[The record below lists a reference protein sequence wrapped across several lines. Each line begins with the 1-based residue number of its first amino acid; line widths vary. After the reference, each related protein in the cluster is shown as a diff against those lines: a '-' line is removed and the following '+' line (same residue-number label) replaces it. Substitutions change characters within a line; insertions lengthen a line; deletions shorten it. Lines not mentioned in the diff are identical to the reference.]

1 MALLVG
7 YVERNTDHS
16 HEADDVRQ
24 TDHQAPIRLLDRLLH
39 APAPLRGLKSSFV
52 SILARARVLNADP
65 RKVAVLRSFEG
76 WPQAHFKRTSTLMPV
91 LAFAVQ
97 AVRHASTLLESVA
110 VIHGILQRRE
120 RPAVIDTTLQVLV
133 VDRVRVS
140 EAIAAIVGWKELLLN
155 SRLVDR
161 GELVLV
167 DKVIQVIQSL
177 GILLNVLMILA
188 HRSQLTCL
196 IHVISPLDGSNP
208 GPPLTSYSPTP
219 RFIASWSPYAVLE
232 IPPHSVIML
241 HRFSASASVS
251 NARQSSTHPLSSTD
265 SKGPS

>member
-1 MALLVG
+1 MSARDS
-7 YVERNTDHS
+7 E
-16 HEADDVRQ
+16 
-24 TDHQAPIRLLDRLLH
+24 
-39 APAPLRGLKSSFV
+39 
-52 SILARARVLNADP
+52 LARALWTTLGSKYLNADP

-188 HRSQLTCL
+188 HQIAVDLLNPCHIALGRLQ
-196 IHVISPLDGSNP
+196 P
-208 GPPLTSYSPTP
+208 GPSPH
-219 RFIASWSPYAVLE
+219 FV
-232 IPPHSVIML
+232 
-241 HRFSASASVS
+241 
-251 NARQSSTHPLSSTD
+251 
-265 SKGPS
+265 